1 VSERPVG
8 GLSSRLRESTYFAF
22 HAVTGSALGRVY
34 RGFLAEDAAR
44 SAHLAVPERLG
55 DLLRHAAHAVP
66 YYADRLGGMDEEI
79 ARDPVAALRSL
90 PVLTKED
97 VRENFDRLC
106 STDLAGRSTYEQT
119 SGGSSGEP
127 LRLIQDRHF
136 RSYDQAIQLL
146 ISSWT
151 GWRPGE
157 PELMILG
164 SDRDIRE
171 STLGPRAE
179 AANRLLRRSYVNAFR
194 MSPEAMRACLRLL
207 NQKPPRL
214 IRAYAQSIYDLAT
227 FARQEGIDVAPQQA
241 ILTTAGMLYPFMRER
256 IESVFDCRV
265 QDQYGSREVSGIA
278 AGCGE
283 GQGLHVLPWMCFVEV
298 VDEEGQNVESGADGR
313 LLVTS
318 LCNYAMPL
326 IRYEI
331 GDRAALLADDA
342 SACPCGRGGQRLVH
356 LSGRIIDTFKAS
368 DGSLVNGEYFTHL
381 LYFRDAIERFQVVQT
396 ERQRVL
402 FRLVLRGEL
411 SDDEKAEITAGTRE
425 TMGPECQVDFETVG
439 EIEPSPSGKYR
450 YTISECR

>member
-66 YYADRLGGMDEEI
+66 YYADRLGGMEEEI

-106 STDLAGRSTYEQT
+106 STDLAARSTYEQT

-136 RSYDQAIQLL
+136 RSYDQAIPRL

-194 MSPEAMRACLRLL
+194 MSPERMRACLRLL

-298 VDEEGQNVESGADGR
+298 VDEEGQNVESGTDGR

-368 DGSLVNGEYFTHL
+368 DGALVNGEYFTHL

-402 FRLVLRGEL
+402 FRLVLRREL
-411 SDDEKAEITAGTRE
+411 SDDEKAEIAAGTRE

-450 YTISECR
+450 YTISEC

>member
-1 VSERPVG
+1 VSEPPAG
-8 GLSSRLRESTYFAF
+8 GLSSRLRESVYFAF
-22 HAVTGSALGRVY
+22 HAATGSDIGRVY
-34 RGFLAEDAAR
+34 RDFLAEDAAR
-44 SAHLAVPERLG
+44 TAHLGIPERLG
-55 DLLRHAAHAVP
+55 ALLRHAAQAVP
-66 YYADRLGGMDEEI
+66 HYAERLEGMDEEI
-79 ARDPVAALRSL
+79 AHDPVAVLRSL
-90 PVLTKED
+90 PVLTKAD
-97 VRENFDRLC
+97 VRESFDRLC
-106 STDLAGRSTYEQT
+106 STDLSGRGTYEQT
-119 SGGSSGEP
+119 SGGSTGEP
-127 LRLIQDRHF
+127 LRLMQDHHF
-136 RSYDQAIQLL
+136 RDRDRAIQFL

-179 AANRLLRRSYVNAFR
+179 VANRLLRRSYVNAFR
-194 MSPEAMRACLRLL
+194 MPPEEMRACLRLL
-207 NQKPPRL
+207 DRKPPRL
-214 IRAYAQSIYDLAT
+214 VRAYAQSIYDLAT

-256 IESVFDCRV
+256 TESVFGCRV

-283 GQGLHVLPWMCFVEV
+283 GEGLHVLPWMCFVEV
-298 VDEEGQNVESGADGR
+298 VDEEGRNAAPGTDGR

-342 SACPCGRGGQRLVH
+342 PACACGRGGQRLVH
-356 LSGRIIDTFKAS
+356 LLGRIIDTFKAP

-381 LYFRDAIERFQVVQT
+381 LYFRDAIKRFQVVQT
-396 ERQRVL
+396 DRERVL
-402 FRLVLRGEL
+402 FRLVLDGEL
-411 SDDEKAEITAGTRE
+411 SGEERDEIVAGTRE
-425 TMGPECQVDFETVG
+425 TMGPGCRVDFETVE

-450 YTISECR
+450 YTISEC